1 MWTQGIKGS
10 GKMISDI
17 LLSLFGGGVT
27 GLFGTLLGRVASIY
41 EKKQERNFILQKY
54 ELDAK
59 LRSIETEKQLELTY
73 LNTSQKALNAS
84 YKHDSSILVKSDWV
98 NNIRALVR
106 PVLTFLLW
114 LLVAG
119 IYFNLEAI
127 DDEKGLIIESVI
139 YATTTATVWWFGD
152 RSFKKK

>member
-1 MWTQGIKGS
+1 
-10 GKMISDI
+10 MISEI
-17 LLSLFGGGVT
+17 VLSLFGGGVT
-27 GLFGTLLGRVASIY
+27 GLFGTLLGRVANIF
-41 EKKQERNFILQKY
+41 EKKQERAFILEKY
-54 ELDAK
+54 QLDAK

-114 LLVAG
+114 LLVAA
-119 IYFNLEAI
+119 IFFNLEAV
-127 DDEKGLIIESVI
+127 DDEKGLIVETVI
-139 YATTTATVWWFGD
+139 YAATTATVWWFGD
-152 RSFKKK
+152 RSYKNK

>member
-1 MWTQGIKGS
+1 
-10 GKMISDI
+10 MISEI

-27 GLFGTLLGRVASIY
+27 GLFGTLLGRVADIL
-41 EKKQERNFILQKY
+41 EEKQERNFILQKY
-54 ELDAK
+54 ELYAK

-73 LNTSQKALNAS
+73 LNTSQKALKAS
-84 YKHDSSILVKSDWV
+84 YEHDTSIIVNSDWV

-106 PVLTFLLW
+106 PVLTLLLW

-139 YATTTATVWWFGD
+139 YASTTATVWWFGD
-152 RSFKKK
+152 RSYKKK